1 MAGTTYFVPEVAA
14 TFDTVKCVGNLINA
28 KVDNR
33 VVGIVSQESVQGILI
48 RKGIRRFVVVMLKQD
63 LFLYVIVTI
72 FHDPLQFIVA
82 WFSFSVR
89 VLWLTSSSNSRH
101 GLPKDWRQREKDR
114 RRMDERMTLRT
125 LLKEMMNGLFG
136 VAGPDNPEI
145 QEMMENFNVPKL
157 HAGDGRMVG
166 CWFRRGSWTAVSK
179 SKVVVWLD

>member
-63 LFLYVIVTI
+63 LFLYVIVAI

-101 GLPKDWRQREKDR
+101 GLPKDW
-114 RRMDERMTLRT
+114 
-125 LLKEMMNGLFG
+125 
-136 VAGPDNPEI
+136 
-145 QEMMENFNVPKL
+145 
-157 HAGDGRMVG
+157 
-166 CWFRRGSWTAVSK
+166 
-179 SKVVVWLD
+179 